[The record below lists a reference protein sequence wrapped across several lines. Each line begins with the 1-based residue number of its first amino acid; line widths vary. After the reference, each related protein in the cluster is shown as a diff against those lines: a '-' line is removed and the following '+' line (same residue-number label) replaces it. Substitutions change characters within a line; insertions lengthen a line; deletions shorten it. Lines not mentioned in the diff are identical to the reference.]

1 MENKYRLEDQIKVTV
16 NNDQMVQYVA
26 LNERL
31 LMILIEDVK
40 EIRKALS
47 DMKAQLI
54 GYMNFRDD
62 SEMYDYEAYL
72 LWRWEN
78 DDKFKNLNDG
88 NTEMGS

>member
-16 NNDQMVQYVA
+16 NNDQMVQ
-26 LNERL
+26 E
-31 LMILIEDVK
+31 EDIK